1 MRGAAP
7 RQAPRRSNLE
17 RGRGGR
23 ARRAASDAE
32 KTPAPHGDA
41 ARGSAESNGP
51 PEATPCPPRAAHVT
65 PHASG

>member
-1 MRGAAP
+1 M
-7 RQAPRRSNLE
+7 PRR
-17 RGRGGR
+17 GK
-23 ARRAASDAE
+23 RRAAQTSNEGAAGAPAAWPDAA

-65 PHASG
+65 PRASG